1 MATNDSTER
10 RWCIDDAHLSKL
22 VSPSAWNFNLEWSPI
37 LEDDA
42 KSLWRRFPVPL
53 SSSESHLDFS
63 SDDSDDDDDVGG
75 KVEPFVNELD
85 DSFSDCSDRDSDEI
99 SFVLRESAR
108 ALIED
113 VEFRDP
119 VVHYETSWRSTF
131 DSNVLDTLDDQLKND
146 PRASWTAICW
156 RDAAPED
163 VPKPSDQEASTLRP
177 QTARL
182 VTTSLNIRRRVASR
196 TCSPVTPGD
205 PILAGTPPLSMTP
218 KSPMPRSLAATPN
231 QPNPLEF
238 GIAAPVPRYRP
249 MSDPPPYS
257 ASVSPGTWTEFSL
270 SVCVFSPSISP
281 KSKRG

>member
-1 MATNDSTER
+1 M
-10 RWCIDDAHLSKL
+10 
-22 VSPSAWNFNLEWSPI
+22 
-37 LEDDA
+37 
-42 KSLWRRFPVPL
+42 PL

-63 SDDSDDDDDVGG
+63 SDDSDDEEAGIGG
-75 KVEPFVNELD
+75 KIEPFLAGHD

-131 DSNVLDTLDDQLKND
+131 DSKVLDTLDDQLKND

-163 VPKPSDQEASTLRP
+163 VPRASDQDQSTLRP
-177 QTARL
+177 QTTRL
-182 VTTSLNIRRRVASR
+182 LTTSLNIRRNVASH
-196 TCSPVTPGD
+196 SPVTPGD
-205 PILAGTPPLSMTP
+205 PILGGTPPLSMTP
-218 KSPMPRSLAATPN
+218 RSPMPRSPAVTPGH
-231 QPNPLEF
+231 PNSLEF
-238 GIAAPVPRYRP
+238 AIAAPVPRYRP

-257 ASVSPGTWTEFSL
+257 ASASPGTWTEFST
-270 SVCVFSPSISP
+270 SVRTHYALSPST
-281 KSKRG
+281 SKCG